1 MGPCERAEYGT
12 GLAQA
17 HREDPGDEAGKGQS
31 LALQS
36 SGALPFAPSPHGCF
50 TVSRTLEWLSVHGIE
65 RAQHTVNSKCHLGC
79 DRHGLY
85 S

>member
-36 SGALPFAPSPHGCF
+36 SGALPFAPPPPPMA
-50 TVSRTLEWLSVHGIE
+50 VSLCPEH
-65 RAQHTVNSKCHLGC
+65 
-79 DRHGLY
+79 
-85 S
+85 